1 MVSLSSSVSVF
12 SDGSLQVVHPSV
24 IAPPTMQHF
33 RVPHDV
39 ERVDWNA
46 KDYRYRG
53 NVDAYKG
60 DLTGG
65 EPRKIYGIDPATG
78 LPVRILK
85 PFPEVYRLKI
95 DHQTI
100 INCAW
105 QHLWR
110 ALNPNLDNGKWSTLL
125 GNKLA
130 WTNGTGFPGHWNCIT
145 GEDAGLP
152 LPRFD
157 APRICGGAIVTGH
170 VEGSRLWIDTMLV
183 NNPVPPAGD
192 ALSYFGTSVN
202 PQGEINLIQR
212 LGLDGRYYP
221 VRVPLVTTIA
231 VYLPVAELHALADNA
246 PLPDAT
252 WLS

>member
-1 MVSLSSSVSVF
+1 MTLPSSVYLPES
-12 SDGSLQVVHPSV
+12 GTRYRPTQPV
-24 IAPPTMQHF
+24 IAPPAVQYY
-33 RVPHDV
+33 RVVHDV

-46 KDYRYRG
+46 KDLRYRG

-157 APRICGGAIVTGH
+157 APRICGGAVVTGR

-183 NNPVPPAGD
+183 NNPPPAPAD
-192 ALSYFGTSVN
+192 ALSYFGTSVS
-202 PQGEINLIQR
+202 PDGSVNLIKR
-212 LGLDGRYYP
+212 FGIDGSYRP

-231 VYLPVAELHALADNA
+231 VYLPLAELHALADG

>member
-1 MVSLSSSVSVF
+1 MTLPSSVYLPES
-12 SDGSLQVVHPSV
+12 GTRYRPTQPV
-24 IAPPTMQHF
+24 IAPPAVQYY
-33 RVPHDV
+33 RVVHDV

-46 KDYRYRG
+46 KDLRYRG

-157 APRICGGAIVTGH
+157 APRICGGAIVTGR

-183 NNPVPPAGD
+183 NNPPPPAAD
-192 ALSYFGTSVN
+192 ALCYYGTSVN